1 MTKSRKHK
9 KHIHKKTRS
18 KRGRGI
24 GMSKPEKPKT
34 VEKPKTTK
42 KVSFKEIDE
51 LVRKY
56 SDEPR
61 IYPDEFYY
69 FDRSAIDRSLFKKKD
84 KKEKKE
90 TKKIKNAATGRYY
103 ARRPEEQLIIDIKE
117 MQEGYNKKAKN
128 NKDSN
133 L

>member
-1 MTKSRKHK
+1 MTKSKKNK
-9 KHIHKKTRS
+9 KHAHKKTRS

-24 GMSKPEKPKT
+24 GKSKPEKPEK
-34 VEKPKTTK
+34 VEKKQTKTK
-42 KVSFKEIDE
+42 KKISFKDGDE

-69 FDRSAIDRSLFKKKD
+69 FDRRAIDRSLFKKRD
-84 KKEKKE
+84 KKAN
-90 TKKIKNAATGRYY
+90 KKINSAATGRYY

-117 MQEGYNKKAKN
+117 MRDAHIKKEENKK
-128 NKDSN
+128 DT
-133 L
+133 